1 MRVASWR
8 GHEVFDD
15 TYNKAVDNANEFM
28 DTVVEDAKRRC
39 PPPGKTNIFRPPGW
53 AKAAVSFTPK
63 TGRNK
68 GQLVTFRTDKRWTGR
83 EPGNLKST
91 IRRVTKGGSIRA
103 YAGNFK
109 YYWAFMVERG
119 TSSTGWGGPAAAQ
132 PFLRPAFRA
141 GKTRAIAAIGGK

>member
-39 PPPGKTNIFRPPGW
+39 PPPGKTHIFRPPGFSS
-53 AKAAVSFTPK
+53 ATVSFTPK

-68 GQLVTFRTDKRWTGR
+68 GQLVTFKTDKRWTGR
-83 EPGNLKST
+83 EPGNLKGT
-91 IRRVTKGGSIRA
+91 IRRVTKGGNLRI
-103 YAGNFK
+103 YAGNFL